1 MNKAQEKAINLLKE
15 MKEICDA
22 NKIPFFLI
30 GSYALRAFRSGSF
43 ESDAC
48 NLEVG
53 MLYKDVIKFKNVE
66 NQHPNIIIIKELQRI
81 IKYLL
86 NLKQLFLKNF
96 IGTMYLPIR
105 IKEFMDMKSKVT
117 YRLEG
122 YYLISNSNLPDN
134 KIAVDKYGK
143 QKVKYLK
150 INK

>member
-1 MNKAQEKAINLLKE
+1 MKHKETEERLHIKKAKLDKALTQL
-15 MKEICDA
+15 
-22 NKIPFFLI
+22 
-30 GSYALRAFRSGSF
+30 
-43 ESDAC
+43 SDAELI
-48 NLEVG
+48 NIEKQ
-53 MLYKDVIKFKNVE
+53 YKCAPDIIFIWKPKSLILSENVIKFKNVE

>member
-1 MNKAQEKAINLLKE
+1 LSEN
-15 MKEICDA
+15 
-22 NKIPFFLI
+22 
-30 GSYALRAFRSGSF
+30 
-43 ESDAC
+43 
-48 NLEVG
+48 
-53 MLYKDVIKFKNVE
+53 VIKFKNVE

-86 NLKQLFLKNF
+86 NVKQLFLKNF